1 MYFTVDH
8 NVISTA
14 QLLYSMHFI
23 DISLSLIKSQIRK
36 MMISNLIFWKTVDC
50 NKINFGHGYGLKAG
64 IKLNKVQTVRY
75 TYSKSPTHGVKTE
88 HAHSSRKGVVVDAAV
103 SVSIESTVKLLFIH
117 YI

>member
-36 MMISNLIFWKTVDC
+36 MMISNLIFLKTVDC

-64 IKLNKVQTVRY
+64 IKLNKVQTVR
-75 TYSKSPTHGVKTE
+75 
-88 HAHSSRKGVVVDAAV
+88 
-103 SVSIESTVKLLFIH
+103 
-117 YI
+117 